1 MRLKIAAMSAGP
13 GAALALSLALG
24 LAIGAGTAV
33 AQTSQ
38 APDATP
44 AVPPLSPLPPTRT
57 TDAKPDTLEERV
69 ADCIRLWDAGTHMTK
84 REWAVVCRRVQ
95 LRLQEV
101 KPGAMAPI
109 PKQKRAER

>member
-1 MRLKIAAMSAGP
+1 MRLKVVDLGAGP
-13 GAALALSLALG
+13 SLALALG
-24 LAIGAGTAV
+24 LAMGAGVAA
-33 AQTSQ
+33 AQTPQ
-38 APDATP
+38 APGAAASP
-44 AVPPLSPLPPTRT
+44 VPPLSPLPPTRT
-57 TDAKPDTLEERV
+57 TDARPDTLEEKV

-109 PKQKRAER
+109 PRHKRAAR